1 MLLGGSP
8 AMRILTLPAVLVG
21 VFAVPGSDE
30 PSAAEMRSAVQAT
43 LTAQVQSVLDYV
55 AETGGEGALA
65 RVRAARTDAFD
76 IRSFTKLDCTTSADK
91 PGHLCDHARALLRRP
106 ARPRVR
112 QRGSRGNRCGAGLI
126 GSPDR
131 AQRNPG
137 GSAPHFASLTRATR
151 YDAEA
156 AFSPVIHLRNAAA
169 QVLSSAQTLTNESN
183 RL

>member
-1 MLLGGSP
+1 RLC
-8 AMRILTLPAVLVG
+8 
-21 VFAVPGSDE
+21 
-30 PSAAEMRSAVQAT
+30 
-43 LTAQVQSVLDYV
+43 
-55 AETGGEGALA
+55 
-65 RVRAARTDAFD
+65 AARRRRRRRVA
-76 IRSFTKLDCTTSADK
+76 
-91 PGHLCDHARALLRRP
+91 GDHARALLRRP

-156 AFSPVIHLRNAAA
+156 AFSRVIHLRNAAA
-169 QVLSSAQTLTNESN
+169 QVLSSAQSLANESN
-183 RL
+183 RLKPEMARFLEKVRVAGAAPARPRLRAFRTAIGWAKWRFSRMPPHDPGPL